1 MAAVCWIETHCNCV
15 RQGVAQVKF
24 KGANC
29 THRIVQTQALNALTL
44 TERRAPHS
52 MPHNLIEVGS
62 VMQPQAFYQIVAE
75 DFAAVDSIIKQQLSS
90 RIPLV
95 EKIGD
100 YIISAGG
107 KRLRPLLVLLAG
119 NALGKKDEDL
129 RLLAAIIEFLHT
141 STLLHDDVVD
151 KSDLRRGR
159 STANSKWGNAP
170 SVLVGDFLYARSFE
184 MMVRLGSLPVMDI
197 ISQATRVIA
206 EGEVLQLTKVRDAS
220 TTEATYMEVIRGKT
234 AMLFEAS
241 THSAAVLAGA
251 PAEQAE
257 ALRTFGDNLGIAFQL
272 VDDLLDYRGDAETL
286 GKNVGDDLAEGK
298 PTLPLIVTM
307 RDGTPEQ
314 AALVRTAIQKGGIE
328 DLAAIS
334 VAVEAS
340 GALDY
345 TAKLAQDYA
354 QRAIKCL
361 DNIPASGYRDALIE
375 LAEFAVERTQ

>member
-1 MAAVCWIETHCNCV
+1 M
-15 RQGVAQVKF
+15 
-24 KGANC
+24 
-29 THRIVQTQALNALTL
+29 
-44 TERRAPHS
+44 
-52 MPHNLIEVGS
+52 
-62 VMQPQAFYQIVAE
+62 
-75 DFAAVDSIIKQQLSS
+75 
-90 RIPLV
+90 
-95 EKIGD
+95 
-100 YIISAGG
+100 
-107 KRLRPLLVLLAG
+107 
-119 NALGKKDEDL
+119 
-129 RLLAAIIEFLHT
+129 
-141 STLLHDDVVD
+141 D

-159 STANSKWGNAP
+159 STANAKWGNAP

-184 MMVRLGSLPVMDI
+184 MMVRLGSLPVMEI

-257 ALRTFGDNLGIAFQL
+257 ALRTYGDNLGIAFQL

-298 PTLPLIVTM
+298 PTLPLIATM

-314 AALVRTAIQKGGIE
+314 AALVRQAIQKGGIE
-328 DLAAIS
+328 DLVAIS
-334 VAVEAS
+334 AAVEAS

-354 QRAIKCL
+354 QRAINCL
-361 DNIPASGYRDALIE
+361 DPIPASGYRDALIE
-375 LAEFAVERTQ
+375 LAKFAVARSQ